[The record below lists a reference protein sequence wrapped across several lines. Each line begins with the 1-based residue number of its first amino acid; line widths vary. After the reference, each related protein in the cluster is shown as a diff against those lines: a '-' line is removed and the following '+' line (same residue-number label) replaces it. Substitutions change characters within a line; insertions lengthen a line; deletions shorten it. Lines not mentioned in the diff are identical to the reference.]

1 MGIESKYNITV
12 DFKTPKNSIVNIKQW
27 NKGLQNIY
35 IKCTDDGVPVKLSKE
50 SMKAIIKLRKP
61 DNRQV
66 IDTCEITDDG
76 QIKLTVTE
84 TITQKAGRCFAEIVL
99 LEIGTVSSDDYT
111 SMDALTSGN
120 SIATMDICINIYP
133 SPLLNNDVESTDDF
147 NGLYVLMSKA
157 IRDYLWIMN
166 ETKGLIGSVK
176 TINGRAPD
184 DDGAFEFN
192 ADDYQPL
199 INQTLSTAK
208 ESGAFDGKDGK
219 DGANGADGKTPKK
232 FVDYFTEA
240 DLAELGMVSTVC
252 GKKPGNDRNVALS
265 CEDIGA
271 ASLSYINEH
280 LLFDDDGSLNMM
292 GKKIKGLQLPTTDGD
307 AANKGYVDAK
317 IISEINNNVF
327 RANAIVTTDWVG
339 DSIYVN
345 TISVSGITPS
355 MNLHIAPDYSSV
367 SDVESAIESW
377 GYIYRAV
384 TGDNKIT
391 FYATE
396 DRPSVEIP
404 VLIEALRTVGE

>member
-35 IKCTDDGVPVKLSKE
+35 IKCTDDGVPVKLNKE

-133 SPLLNNDVESTDDF
+133 SPLLNKDVESTDDF

-219 DGANGADGKTPKK
+219 DGANGSDGKTPKK

-252 GKKPGNDRNVALS
+252 GKRPSSGTRNVALT
-265 CEDIGA
+265 CADIGA
-271 ASLSYINEH
+271 VSTSKFDACFKLS
-280 LLFDDDGSLNMM
+280 DDGSMDMN
-292 GKKIKGLQLPTTDGD
+292 GKQLKNIGEPASAKD
-307 AANKGYVDAK
+307 AATKGYIDK
-317 IISEINNNVF
+317 KMGSLLF
-327 RANAIVTTDWVG
+327 QTNAVIPVG
-339 DSIYVN
+339 EWIGESTYVK
-345 TISVSGITPS
+345 TISVTGVTKGMS
-355 MNLHIAPDYSSV
+355 LHIMPDYSSV
-367 SDVESAIESW
+367 DDVESVIDSW
-377 GYIYRAV
+377 QSIYRAV
-384 TGDNKIT
+384 SGNDTIT
-391 FYATE
+391 FYATGAKP
-396 DRPSVEIP
+396 DAEIP
-404 VLIEALRTVGE
+404 IFIEAITC

>member
-35 IKCTDDGVPVKLSKE
+35 IKCTDDGVPVKLNKE

-99 LEIGTVSSDDYT
+99 LEIGTVSPDAYT

-133 SPLLNNDVESTDDF
+133 SPLLNKDVESTDDF

-219 DGANGADGKTPKK
+219 DGANGVDGKTPKK

-252 GKKPGNDRNVALS
+252 GKRPDPGTRNV
-265 CEDIGA
+265 DITCNDVDAVSASKFDKYIEFGLENNTQAVYMKGCQVKNIGVPTDDNDA
-271 ASLSYINEH
+271 ASKKYT
-280 LLFDDDGSLNMM
+280 DSL
-292 GKKIKGLQLPTTDGD
+292 
-307 AANKGYVDAK
+307 
-317 IISEINNNVF
+317 
-327 RANAIVTTDWVG
+327 IVKSIRESIFYTVSSITTDWVG
-339 DSIYVN
+339 DSIYIN
-345 TISVSGITPS
+345 TISVPGITKEMHP
-355 MNLHIAPDYSSV
+355 HISPDYSY
-367 SDVESAIESW
+367 VENIEEVKDAW
-377 GYIYRAV
+377 GKIYRAV
-384 TGDNKIT
+384 TSDGQIT
-391 FYATE
+391 FYALDE
-396 DRPSVEIP
+396 APPVEIP
-404 VLIEALRTVGE
+404 IQIEVKK